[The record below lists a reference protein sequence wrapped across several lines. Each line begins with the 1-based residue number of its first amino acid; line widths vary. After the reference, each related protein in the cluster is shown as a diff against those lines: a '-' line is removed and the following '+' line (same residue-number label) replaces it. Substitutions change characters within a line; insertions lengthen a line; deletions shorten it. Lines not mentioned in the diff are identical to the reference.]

1 MSFLI
6 QLALIKVIN
15 FLILFVFD
23 TFLILFLK
31 DGDLI
36 ISSSYYTY
44 QHWIGFIGYVAN
56 VDLKKTIKNATP
68 LMLSTL
74 KTGKSLDSGICC
86 ANWTS
91 DQNFLIGTDNGKISF
106 FFFLKICFSYYI
118 LIKNR

>member
-1 MSFLI
+1 MLKSCFL
-6 QLALIKVIN
+6 LLN
-15 FLILFVFD
+15 YL
-23 TFLILFLK
+23 

-56 VDLKKTIKNATP
+56 YDLKKTIKTKSP

-91 DQNFLIGTDNGKISF
+91 DQNFLIGTDNGNK
-106 FFFLKICFSYYI
+106 
-118 LIKNR
+118 

>member
-15 FLILFVFD
+15 FLILFIFD
-23 TFLILFLK
+23 NFHILFIK

-44 QHWIGFIGYVAN
+44 QHWRGFIGYVAN

-91 DQNFLIGTDNGKISF
+91 DQNFLIGTDNGKIFSF
-106 FFFLKICFSYYI
+106 FFFLKMYFSYYI
-118 LIKNR
+118 LN